1 MAERQNRSLGEKLK
15 ARYRLIIR
23 AEDSL
28 EEKTSF
34 KLTRLN
40 VIMFISTSLVLG
52 FLAVF
57 FIIAYTSLRQYI
69 PGYGDFNTIRKFTEL
84 NQKYDSLE
92 GALSNQV
99 SYLEN
104 IRNIYTGNIE
114 QYSSSAYPRNDSLKV
129 MPKSDPRKKSKED
142 SILRQQVES
151 EETFSLV
158 AGEEDNSAQKLKN
171 LVLFP
176 PVKGIVTEKFNMA
189 QGHYAIDIAT
199 APNTAIKSVMDGVVV
214 FADWSINTGFTI
226 MIQHKRNMISVYKHN
241 SALLKNVGQ
250 VVRAGEVIAVA
261 GDTGELSH
269 GPHLHFELW
278 YDGNPVDPEKYILF

>member
-92 GALSNQV
+92 RALSNQV